1 MADRN
6 PLRGLWAAI
15 VLLVVGMTAGF
26 ILLSMVYSGPVWV
39 KVVVFVVYIAVVLGV
54 IVSMRHFS
62 DDVKGR

>member
-15 VLLVVGMTAGF
+15 VLLVVGMSAGF

-39 KVVVFVVYIAVVLGV
+39 KVVVFVVYIVVVLGV
-54 IVSMRHFS
+54 IVSMRRFS
-62 DDVKGR
+62 DDVKSR

>member
-54 IVSMRHFS
+54 IVSMRRFS
-62 DDVKGR
+62 DDVKSR

>member
-15 VLLVVGMTAGF
+15 VLLVVGMSAGF

-39 KVVVFVVYIAVVLGV
+39 KVVVFVVYIVVVLGV
-54 IVSMRHFS
+54 IVSMRRFR

>member
-6 PLRGLWAAI
+6 PLR
-15 VLLVVGMTAGF
+15 
-26 ILLSMVYSGPVWV
+26 
-39 KVVVFVVYIAVVLGV
+39 VFVVYIVVVLGV